1 MAFGISRLQKMP
13 VDIYPEFNPPLVE
26 VQTEALGLSAE
37 EVESLITTPMEAD
50 LLAGV
55 AWLDSIYSES
65 VTGLSS
71 IVMVFEPGTDP
82 IKARLMVQERLNQ
95 AYALPNVSKPPVML
109 QPLSSSNRV
118 MMIGLSST
126 EHSLIDMGV
135 VARWNIRPSLMG
147 VPGVANVAIWGGRER
162 QLQIQVNPEE
172 LQAAG
177 VTLDQVI
184 ETAGEALW
192 VSPLSFLESSSPGT
206 AGWIDTP
213 NQRLGIHHSLPISSA
228 EDLSRVS
235 VAGAEGLLL
244 GDVAQVVVDH
254 QPLIGDAVVNDT
266 SGILLVVEKFPGAN
280 TLDVTHRL
288 EATLDAMAPGLSG
301 INVDP
306 TVFRPADYIE
316 SASNNLSTA
325 LIISAVLIFLVIGA
339 FFFQWRTALVS
350 LVVIPVSLVAATF
363 VLYLRGATLN
373 SMLLAGLA
381 VALAVIID
389 DAIIDVE
396 NIARRLR
403 ENSRNG
409 NPKPAMAVA
418 LEAAL
423 EVRNNIGFATLIIL
437 LVTMPFFFI
446 QGLSGS
452 FLQPLMVSYV
462 LAVLV
467 SVATALILTPAF
479 STILLADAPLG
490 RGESPIVSGLKRAY
504 NGTLGQIV
512 RGPAFA
518 PALAGIV
525 ILAGVLV
532 LPLLRVSLVP
542 SFKQTDILIQ
552 WEGAPGTSR
561 TEMNRIMT
569 QAGQELRSIR
579 GVLNVGSH
587 IGRAET
593 GDQVV
598 GINSGELWV
607 KLDPNAN
614 YDAAFSAVQNVINGY
629 PGFQLDMQAYQP
641 ERTVEALTAA
651 GDDII
656 VRIYGYDLAV
666 LKEKAQEISKNL
678 SEINGVATARAELG
692 AEEAQVEI
700 QVNLD
705 AAEQYGIK
713 PGDVRRVVATL
724 LSGLHVGSLYED
736 QKVFDVVVW
745 GTPELR
751 NSLTDIGNLLIDLPA
766 GGQVKLSE
774 VAEVRI
780 APAPVVIRRDTVSR
794 FVDVQVNVSN
804 RSVTAV
810 AADIEK
816 SLATVEFPFE
826 FHAELLG
833 GFAERQAAQQR
844 IWILA
849 GAALIG
855 IVVILQASFGS
866 WRLAIASLL
875 TLPMALA
882 GGALAALLSGGVLS
896 LGSAF
901 GFLALFGIAVRNTIG
916 MTNHFDHLERNEGVS
931 FGSDLV
937 LRGAGER
944 FAPTLTSLL
953 TTALAFLPFV
963 FLGNIAGLELI
974 RPMAIVILG
983 GLVTTALLNLF
994 VVPGLYVR
1002 YGANREQEIDLVPAP
1017 VPGD

>member
-1 MAFGISRLQKMP
+1 
-13 VDIYPEFNPPLVE
+13 
-26 VQTEALGLSAE
+26 
-37 EVESLITTPMEAD
+37 
-50 LLAGV
+50 
-55 AWLDSIYSES
+55 
-65 VTGLSS
+65 
-71 IVMVFEPGTDP
+71 
-82 IKARLMVQERLNQ
+82 
-95 AYALPNVSKPPVML
+95 
-109 QPLSSSNRV
+109 
-118 MMIGLSST
+118 
-126 EHSLIDMGV
+126 
-135 VARWNIRPSLMG
+135 
-147 VPGVANVAIWGGRER
+147 
-162 QLQIQVNPEE
+162 
-172 LQAAG
+172 
-177 VTLDQVI
+177 
-184 ETAGEALW
+184 
-192 VSPLSFLESSSPGT
+192 
-206 AGWIDTP
+206 
-213 NQRLGIHHSLPISSA
+213 
-228 EDLSRVS
+228 
-235 VAGAEGLLL
+235 
-244 GDVAQVVVDH
+244 
-254 QPLIGDAVVNDT
+254 
-266 SGILLVVEKFPGAN
+266 
-280 TLDVTHRL
+280 
-288 EATLDAMAPGLSG
+288 
-301 INVDP
+301 
-306 TVFRPADYIE
+306 
-316 SASNNLSTA
+316 
-325 LIISAVLIFLVIGA
+325 
-339 FFFQWRTALVS
+339 
-350 LVVIPVSLVAATF
+350 
-363 VLYLRGATLN
+363 
-373 SMLLAGLA
+373 
-381 VALAVIID
+381 
-389 DAIIDVE
+389 
-396 NIARRLR
+396 
-403 ENSRNG
+403 
-409 NPKPAMAVA
+409 
-418 LEAAL
+418 
-423 EVRNNIGFATLIIL
+423 
-437 LVTMPFFFI
+437 
-446 QGLSGS
+446 
-452 FLQPLMVSYV
+452 MVSYV

-780 APAPVVIRRDTVSR
+780 VPAPVSIRREAVSR